1 MAIIGIGIGFSAI
14 LFLSFKKVNLG
25 VGFFVG
31 TVVAGLASGLGV
43 GQVFQNIL
51 LGIFSK
57 DSLQLM
63 VTISLISGM
72 GSLLKQTGDLEQIVN
87 SLINLLNNNK
97 LLTIIF
103 PIVFGTLNVPGGAIF
118 SAPLIEDSAERI
130 NLDPH
135 QKTAVNV
142 FFRHIALFIYPL
154 FTCLIIASEL
164 ANVDKYQIIKFN
176 LLVFFVGFISFY
188 YLIFKINPKL
198 DKTQIKREV
207 ESGGKAKYIVT
218 FLKGFSPVLIIL
230 LISFLI
236 NLPFYLSV
244 VGGLLLGAGR
254 RLPPD
259 QKHKVFFGRLKDF
272 LFKGI
277 NYNLTL
283 LIMGVMAFKSMV
295 EGSGAIDIITV
306 LLSDFNFSL
315 IIPIILLTSIV
326 AMITGFYP
334 AALGISIPIFLPM
347 IPPESKVIYTSLI
360 FDFAFLGYL
369 LSPLHLCLALT
380 KEYFAANWLPVY
392 RYLFPPVVL
401 MAIAAIIQAILLV

>member
-1 MAIIGIGIGFSAI
+1 MKS
-14 LFLSFKKVNLG
+14 
-25 VGFFVG
+25 
-31 TVVAGLASGLGV
+31 
-43 GQVFQNIL
+43 
-51 LGIFSK
+51 
-57 DSLQLM
+57 
-63 VTISLISGM
+63 
-72 GSLLKQTGDLEQIVN
+72 
-87 SLINLLNNNK
+87 
-97 LLTIIF
+97 
-103 PIVFGTLNVPGGAIF
+103 
-118 SAPLIEDSAERI
+118 
-130 NLDPH
+130 
-135 QKTAVNV
+135 
-142 FFRHIALFIYPL
+142 
-154 FTCLIIASEL
+154 
-164 ANVDKYQIIKFN
+164 
-176 LLVFFVGFISFY
+176 
-188 YLIFKINPKL
+188 
-198 DKTQIKREV
+198 
-207 ESGGKAKYIVT
+207 
-218 FLKGFSPVLIIL
+218 FSPILIIL
-230 LISFLI
+230 VISFLI

-259 QKHKVFFGRLKDF
+259 QKLKVFFGRLKDF

-295 EGSGAIDIITV
+295 EGSGAIDIITL

-360 FDFAFLGYL
+360 FNFAFLGYL
-369 LSPLHLCLALT
+369 LSPLHLCLALS

-401 MAIAAIIQAILLV
+401 MAIADIIQAILLV